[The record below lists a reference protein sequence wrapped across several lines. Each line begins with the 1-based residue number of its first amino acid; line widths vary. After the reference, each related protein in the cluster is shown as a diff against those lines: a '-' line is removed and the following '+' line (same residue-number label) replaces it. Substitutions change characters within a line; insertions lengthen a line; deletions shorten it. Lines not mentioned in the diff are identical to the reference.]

1 MDTNGFEGFSCF
13 LLSVEGVYI
22 SFYNSTCSFL
32 SCSLSLSLYVSI
44 LICGIKDTIVMK
56 TMKHLLVFQPFTSK
70 TFWENN
76 RIYFTFLVLSLCFY
90 LYFKKMNE
98 ITLAATIFTILP
110 GCCVPLYH
118 YWFLPHAY
126 FVIWTLNIPWISKD
140 VFIPCFK
147 DLKFWHLIG

>member
-1 MDTNGFEGFSCF
+1 
-13 LLSVEGVYI
+13 
-22 SFYNSTCSFL
+22 
-32 SCSLSLSLYVSI
+32 
-44 LICGIKDTIVMK
+44 MK

-126 FVIWTLNIPWISKD
+126 FVI
-140 VFIPCFK
+140 
-147 DLKFWHLIG
+147 